1 MKITTLSKKAGVH
14 PTTLYKAK
22 AGLTFISPKLAEKL
36 ESITGIERC
45 KWIWPKEYGDPWKG
59 LKRVK

>member
-1 MKITTLSKKAGVH
+1 MKITTLSKKAEIH

-36 ESITGIERC
+36 EAITCIERC
-45 KWIWPKEYGDPWKG
+45 KWIWPKIYGDPWKR
-59 LKRVK
+59 LKGVE